1 MEIIDIYDGFKTRYE
16 NLNNKSVEN
25 TFKIWNEYI
34 SEFPE
39 IKEMIVQTYREDR
52 VYEIFDI
59 FEKYIYPIFND
70 KWNKFDLA
78 HDNLI
83 RYLKQSKDKIEDL
96 IDEKFYV
103 ISFIGLGTGAGHVD
117 KYKNKPAVYFGIE
130 KIVDL
135 NWYQN
140 SELQDLIY
148 HEIGHILHMILRG
161 KDWLTKR
168 MFKKQSD
175 YLYWILYEEGFAQRF
190 SQKIMEKDYY
200 HQGNQTDW
208 KEWCEINLPKLCT
221 EYIRYAEEGKDEF
234 EFFGDWFDID
244 GYSETGYFIGTQ
256 LIKKLEKD
264 MSLKEIAKMNLIEI
278 KNEVYD
284 FLFECSYGLKNGY
297 VVVSPYTE
305 VWKKAYQ
312 IEKSRIME
320 NIPEV
325 RNIEHIGS
333 TAVEELSAKP
343 IIDIMI
349 GYENDL
355 DKENIIEKL
364 KDLNYTFFG
373 ENGITDR
380 YFFKYTTEDKVTK
393 FHIHLAKFESDFW
406 IRHLRFRD
414 HLRNNKNNREYYAEI
429 KEKLSRKAFSNRE
442 KYVQDK
448 DEFIKKIVENID
460 Y

>member
-1 MEIIDIYDGFKTRYE
+1 
-16 NLNNKSVEN
+16 
-25 TFKIWNEYI
+25 
-34 SEFPE
+34 
-39 IKEMIVQTYREDR
+39 
-52 VYEIFDI
+52 
-59 FEKYIYPIFND
+59 
-70 KWNKFDLA
+70 
-78 HDNLI
+78 
-83 RYLKQSKDKIEDL
+83 
-96 IDEKFYV
+96 
-103 ISFIGLGTGAGHVD
+103 
-117 KYKNKPAVYFGIE
+117 
-130 KIVDL
+130 
-135 NWYQN
+135 
-140 SELQDLIY
+140 
-148 HEIGHILHMILRG
+148 
-161 KDWLTKR
+161 

-208 KEWCEINLPKLCT
+208 KEWCEINLPKLCA

-244 GYSETGYFIGTQ
+244 GYSETGYYIGTQ

-297 VVVSPYTE
+297 VIVSPYTK

-312 IEKSRIME
+312 IEKSRIIE

-349 GYENDL
+349 GYQDDL
-355 DKENIIEKL
+355 EKQNIIEKL
-364 KDLNYTFFG
+364 KDLDYTFFG
-373 ENGITDR
+373 ENGIKDR
-380 YFFKYTTEDKVTK
+380 YFFKYTTGDKITK
-393 FHIHLAKFESDFW
+393 FHIHLSKFESEFW
-406 IRHLRFRD
+406 NRHIEFRD
-414 HLRNNKNNREYYAEI
+414 HLRNNKNDREYYAEI
-429 KEKLSRKAFSNRE
+429 KDKLSRKAFSNRE

-448 DEFIKKIVENID
+448 DEFIKKIVEKID